1 MSELLPDGENAVV
14 RGLELAVE
22 LEAVEADY
30 AVSGEPRQGI
40 AELGSIG
47 GAELGIWELRDGVVT
62 DTEVD
67 ELFVVLSGGATIE
80 FLEEPGVVSEADA
93 HAEPRSITVRA
104 GDVARLVAGSR
115 TRWTVDG
122 HIRKVYI
129 AEA

>member
-1 MSELLPDGENAVV
+1 MSELLPEGANLSVS
-14 RGLELAVE
+14 GLEADVE
-22 LEAVEADY
+22 LEAVDAADTI
-30 AVSGEPRQGI
+30 SGSPEQGV

-47 GAELGIWELRDGVVT
+47 GTALGIWELRGGTVT

-80 FLEEPGVVSEADA
+80 FLDETRADGS
-93 HAEPRSITVRA
+93 PRMVEVKA
-104 GDVARLVAGSR
+104 GDVMRLVAGSR
-115 TRWTVDG
+115 TRWSVED